1 MKKLFLA
8 LMLALASTSAL
19 AEWTWVVEDAGIG
32 ITVYVDRVSI
42 NKTGNVVK
50 MLTLV
55 DFRAAQGK
63 AKSKFLSQK
72 EQGEYDC
79 KEAKIRILTLSR
91 SDKNLGAGEVVFSD
105 NTPSKWMPVAPGS
118 ANEVLWEIAC
128 GKQLLPPIFK

>member
-1 MKKLFLA
+1 MKKLLLA

-19 AEWTWVVEDAGIG
+19 AEWTWAVEDTGIG

-42 NKTGNVVK
+42 SKTGNVVK

-55 DFRAAQGK
+55 DFKAAQGK

-79 KEAKIRILTLSR
+79 KEEKIRIVTFSQ
-91 SDKNLGAGEVVFSD
+91 SNKNMGAGEVVFSGSV
-105 NTPSKWMPVAPGS
+105 PSKWMPVAPGS